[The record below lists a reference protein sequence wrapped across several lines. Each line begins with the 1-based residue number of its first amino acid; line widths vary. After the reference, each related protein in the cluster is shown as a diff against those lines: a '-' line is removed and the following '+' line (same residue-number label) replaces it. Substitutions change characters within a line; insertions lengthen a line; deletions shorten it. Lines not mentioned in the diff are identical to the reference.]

1 MPGDGLNGLDLGQIS
16 FPTSYTPRVRR
27 RGKRRAK
34 GTPPPQGDAPNLRI
48 GPMFELAAGQVE
60 RPLKERSSLATTLIS
75 SLAHGGALVVGV
87 IVLTLSQGIALPK
100 PQDASNLIAIL
111 VAAPPPPPPPAPAAA
126 APEPAAAAPAR
137 TEPPPEMMPTAPP
150 PQVAMAFPDTLP
162 EETPPELV
170 LAPPPSLSVGFGSG
184 VGSGSGSGTGSGFG
198 VEGGVGFGTGMSE
211 PGLEP
216 VRVGAGVETPQL
228 VHRVEPA
235 YPPDAV
241 AARVEG
247 TVVVEAT
254 VDERGQVQEVRVLR
268 SIESLDQAAI
278 DAVMQWQYSPLRLND
293 QPARFILTVN
303 VSFRLH

>member
-1 MPGDGLNGLDLGQIS
+1 
-16 FPTSYTPRVRR
+16 
-27 RGKRRAK
+27 
-34 GTPPPQGDAPNLRI
+34 
-48 GPMFELAAGQVE
+48 
-60 RPLKERSSLATTLIS
+60 
-75 SLAHGGALVVGV
+75 
-87 IVLTLSQGIALPK
+87 
-100 PQDASNLIAIL
+100 
-111 VAAPPPPPPPAPAAA
+111 
-126 APEPAAAAPAR
+126 
-137 TEPPPEMMPTAPP
+137 
-150 PQVAMAFPDTLP
+150 
-162 EETPPELV
+162 
-170 LAPPPSLSVGFGSG
+170 
-184 VGSGSGSGTGSGFG
+184 
-198 VEGGVGFGTGMSE
+198 MSE

-278 DAVMQWQYSPLRLND
+278 DAGMQWQYSPLRLND